1 MKLEWIKRKLL
12 RKSARAAA
20 GHCVAQSRRSAASP
34 IVDGDATTSSPTAS
48 PSLKQSAYVIAERME
63 PSGCACLLVGRR
75 RQKPSLSLPAS
86 PRRRV
91 VIPGIVP
98 GTVLRTRA
106 SVVEWIHK
114 CRQLPASTEYTVL
127 MRSGKQVPR
136 HAADAGLAA
145 LPCGLAAA
153 NACQRCP
160 WMAVG
165 NSGESAAAK
174 HTCWRTSL
182 ESAARN
188 MWASSAIAD
197 GATTLTRTHDDAMR
211 CCSFLEPF
219 AIQVTPNR
227 LLGLQLFFVPLEWT
241 DSPASSRSRLAG
253 SAAPA
258 CGTPAAATA
267 VVCIE
272 REGLSR
278 PLSVAAHVCRR
289 EPASPAAASG
299 GVAELSPEALDLT
312 QECLLESL
320 EQKRLVPAL
329 QRWATQL
336 PTSTQARLLGVFISQ
351 PFTWAPHSETTT
363 SLQVI
368 LVVERNTDVLG
379 MQSPLCS
386 PSHPADLLSTEER
399 QLVEVVTAAA
409 PLINEVEVL
418 VWVQSTCG
426 EARGTA
432 AAETALHR
440 LYPTL
445 SRDALPADVRCEDW
459 QNGCD
464 LVKGGTE
471 ARELVRGQVTQTV
484 RCWCQPLRKEL
495 SVNLPPYHA
504 ALCAVPLPWFGKACR
519 RRPQSRP
526 SSEHRTASSPAL
538 DIGAAAGKA
547 ERAFASACSQRLP
560 WVPTFW
566 RHPGALDAC
575 CSVLLSVLLE
585 GTILPTRATSAVT
598 ESDTPR
604 RPGSVEVCAPR
615 LSAHLFAA
623 AEADVGAAAG
633 QTILDG
639 AVVALAGEAER
650 VVALSGKSEQA
661 GHFASCGAPLPPT
674 SFSELSAPRRVL
686 VSVREG
692 DGAATAVTTA
702 FVKQVLGSVHTQP
715 ARLCLYECTSTMKAA
730 ALGAQ
735 VAATLQHAQR
745 VGQSVSVDTGIVD
758 VDPLAS
764 SFVAYACV
772 SVHV

>member
-12 RKSARAAA
+12 RKNAQAAS
-20 GHCVAQSRRSAASP
+20 GHCVVQYRRSAASP
-34 IVDGDATTSSPTAS
+34 IVDGDATASSPTAS
-48 PSLKQSAYVIAERME
+48 ASLKQSAYVIAERME

-145 LPCGLAAA
+145 LPCRLAAA

-165 NSGESAAAK
+165 NSGENATAK

-182 ESAARN
+182 EGAARN
-188 MWASSAIAD
+188 VWASAATAD
-197 GATTLTRTHDDAMR
+197 GAATLARTHDDAMR
-211 CCSFLEPF
+211 CCLFLEPF
-219 AIQVTPNR
+219 AVKVTPNR
-227 LLGLQLFFVPLEWT
+227 LLGLQLFFVPLEGT
-241 DSPASSRSRLAG
+241 DSPASSHSRLAD

-267 VVCIE
+267 VVYIE

-289 EPASPAAASG
+289 EPAPPAAASG
-299 GVAELSPEALDLT
+299 GVVELSPESLDFT

-351 PFTWAPHSETTT
+351 PFTRAPRSETTT

-368 LVVERNTDVLG
+368 LVVERNTDVLD

-386 PSHPADLLSTEER
+386 PSHPDDLLSTEEQ

-409 PLINEVEVL
+409 PLIHEVEVL
-418 VWVQSTCG
+418 VWVQCTSDET
-426 EARGTA
+426 RGTA
-432 AAETALHR
+432 AGETALHR

-445 SRDALPADVRCEDW
+445 SRDALTADVRCEDW

-464 LVKGGTE
+464 PAKDGTK
-471 ARELVRGQVTQTV
+471 ARELVCGQVTQTV
-484 RCWCQPLRKEL
+484 RCWCHPLRKEL

-504 ALCAVPLPWFGKACR
+504 ALCAVPLPWLGKARR
-519 RRPQSRP
+519 RRPPSRH
-526 SSEHRTASSPAL
+526 SSEHTASSPAL
-538 DIGAAAGKA
+538 HTGAAAGKT

-575 CSVLLSVLLE
+575 CSVLLSVILE
-585 GTILPTRATSAVT
+585 GTNLPTMATSAVT
-598 ESDTPR
+598 EGGTPH
-604 RPGSVEVCAPR
+604 RPWRLEVCAPR
-615 LSAHLFAA
+615 VSAHLFAA
-623 AEADVGAAAG
+623 AEADVSAAAG

-639 AVVALAGEAER
+639 AVVALAREAER
-650 VVALSGKSEQA
+650 IVALGGKSEQA
-661 GHFASCGAPLPPT
+661 GHFFSCGAPLPPT
-674 SFSELSAPRRVL
+674 SFSSSSTPRRVL
-686 VSVREG
+686 VSVRES
-692 DGAATAVTTA
+692 DGAATAVTPA
-702 FVKQVLGSVHTQP
+702 FVKEVLGAVHRQP
-715 ARLCLYECTSTMKAA
+715 ARLCFYECTSIMKAA

-735 VAATLQHAQR
+735 VAAVLQHAQH